1 MFTSELAW
9 LRRQSI
15 RGLLAQCL
23 TVLTVLST
31 SLALYKG
38 LSCLV
43 DSESPVV
50 VVLSGSMEP
59 AFYRGDLLLLSMPS
73 EKLKVGDIVVY
84 NTVYGG
90 TPIVHRILETHDE
103 WVGRG
108 AKDEPTAKFRSHS
121 TPLTHVRSQLRRQR
135 SAHSHK
141 GRQQRLG
148 RRGPV
153 RRTQLAEEKPN
164 RGQGAGV
171 SGRRPRQSQPAIY

>member
-1 MFTSELAW
+1 MFQNELAW
-9 LRRQSI
+9 LRRQSV
-15 RGLLAQCL
+15 RGLLAQFL

-38 LSCLV
+38 LSCVV

-90 TPIVHRILETHDE
+90 TPIVHRILETHDDYE
-103 WVGRG
+103 GN
-108 AKDEPTAKFRSHS
+108 DQLI
-121 TPLTHVRSQLRRQR
+121 LTKGDNNDSDDVVLYGGPSWLRRSQIVGKVQGYVPYVGYMTIVLNDYPKLKY
-135 SAHSHK
+135 AL
-141 GRQQRLG
+141 LG
-148 RRGPV
+148 
-153 RRTQLAEEKPN
+153 LI
-164 RGQGAGV
+164 GV
-171 SGRRPRQSQPAIY
+171 SVLFSGEDS

>member
-1 MFTSELAW
+1 MFQNELAW

-15 RGLLAQCL
+15 RGLLAQFL

-38 LSCLV
+38 LSCVV

-103 WVGRG
+103 WVLQARDMVS
-108 AKDEPTAKFRSHS
+108 ARKADLFPTF
-121 TPLTHVRSQLRRQR
+121 VRSQLRRQ
-135 SAHSHK
+135 
-141 GRQQRLG
+141 
-148 RRGPV
+148 
-153 RRTQLAEEKPN
+153 
-164 RGQGAGV
+164 
-171 SGRRPRQSQPAIY
+171 